1 MDATSPVALR
11 NTYLEDGIGSGM
23 SRLYTP
29 RQESRGDPRSRK
41 VGHNAGGP
49 RRPVAEGPRLSIEE
63 PSRERQVTT
72 VRCPACRRVLQRRVR
87 ARWTK
92 LILRLLRIKRYRCE
106 FCRHRFSER
115 EGEWLVPQMRRD
127 DDSQVSSTF
136 LKPADSRGFRELIV
150 DLGREEEAEAL
161 AERRAQAQNA
171 QNDRHAPP
179 WRGADFVFPRRRPH
193 TAEASQHLILHPDRE
208 PGSDQ

>member
-1 MDATSPVALR
+1 MDATPPVALR
-11 NTYLEDGIGSGM
+11 NTYLEDGIGCGM

-29 RQESRGDPRSRK
+29 RPASRSAPRSRK
-41 VGHNAGGP
+41 VVHDAVGP
-49 RRPVAEGPRLSIEE
+49 RRASAEAPKLLIGE

-72 VRCPACRRVLQRRVR
+72 VRCPACRRVLERRVR
-87 ARWTK
+87 ARWTR

-136 LKPADSRGFRELIV
+136 LKPADSRGFRELII
-150 DLGREEEAEAL
+150 DLGREEEAQTI
-161 AERRAQAQNA
+161 AERRAQAQN
-171 QNDRHAPP
+171 DRQVPP
-179 WRGADFVFPRRRPH
+179 WRGADFVSPPKRPH
-193 TAEASQHLILHPDRE
+193 AAGPSQDLILHTYRKPD
-208 PGSDQ
+208 SDQ

>member
-11 NTYLEDGIGSGM
+11 NTYLEDGIGCGM

-29 RQESRGDPRSRK
+29 RPASRSDPRSRK
-41 VGHNAGGP
+41 VVHDT
-49 RRPVAEGPRLSIEE
+49 VGPRLALAETPKLLING
-63 PSRERQVTT
+63 PSRVRQVTT
-72 VRCPACRRVLQRRVR
+72 VRCPACRRVLERRAR

-136 LKPADSRGFRELIV
+136 LKPADSRGFRELII
-150 DLGREEEAEAL
+150 DLGREEEAQTI
-161 AERRAQAQNA
+161 AERRAQAQN
-171 QNDRHAPP
+171 DRQVPP
-179 WRGADFVFPRRRPH
+179 WRGADFVSPPKPPQ
-193 TAEASQHLILHPDRE
+193 AAGASQHLMLHPDRK
-208 PGSDQ
+208 PVSDQ